1 MFRSLKFP
9 LDSACKSYSLYWFV
23 FRSNTKLMRDVFMR
37 HFVTMPNV
45 IDKIVEA
52 NTTSRRF
59 ERHQW
64 HVNIVSC

>member
-1 MFRSLKFP
+1 
-9 LDSACKSYSLYWFV
+9 
-23 FRSNTKLMRDVFMR
+23 
-37 HFVTMPNV
+37 MPNV

-64 HVNIVSC
+64 HVNIVSCWRILILAFVNYNSNLLIDFEYFPVDKMTE